1 MSVAAKRAVA
11 SSSDT
16 RITKE
21 TKWAKMVAAE
31 IHSHLQNISPK
42 YAADVAQKLCYAN
55 EVRQYTND
63 VAESIETKFETDIL
77 IYEWIDD
84 ATWTPRVVVETKVD
98 SVTTHDAITY
108 SKKAQNHRVVHP
120 FLRYGMFI
128 GSIGN
133 GGVPARL
140 LRHGE
145 AFDFMIA
152 WKDLNPSKDE
162 KQGLFDIIASEVET
176 SKRVEKALYNNRS
189 KARHKVTAYH
199 RPLVQFDV

>member
-1 MSVAAKRAVA
+1 MRE
-11 SSSDT
+11 
-16 RITKE
+16 TKE
-21 TKWAKMVAAE
+21 TKWAKKVAAE
-31 IHSHLQNISPK
+31 IHNHLQSISPK

-55 EVRQYTND
+55 EVRQYRND
-63 VAESIETKFETDIL
+63 IADCIETKFETDIL

-128 GSIGN
+128 GGIGN

-152 WKDLNPSKDE
+152 WKDLVSTKEE
-162 KQGLFDIIASEVET
+162 KQTLLGILADEVET
-176 SKRVEKALYNNRS
+176 SKRVEKILYNNRS
-189 KARHKVTAYH
+189 KERQKVTAYH
-199 RPLVQFDV
+199 RPLVLFDV

>member
-63 VAESIETKFETDIL
+63 VAECNKWE
-77 IYEWIDD
+77 
-84 ATWTPRVVVETKVD
+84 
-98 SVTTHDAITY
+98 
-108 SKKAQNHRVVHP
+108 HR
-120 FLRYGMFI
+120 
-128 GSIGN
+128 
-133 GGVPARL
+133 
-140 LRHGE
+140 
-145 AFDFMIA
+145 
-152 WKDLNPSKDE
+152 
-162 KQGLFDIIASEVET
+162 
-176 SKRVEKALYNNRS
+176 NNRLCNGIS
-189 KARHKVTAYH
+189 CIFFGTIDYQTQGTNNTIR
-199 RPLVQFDV
+199 F